1 MARACAR
8 GRASSRRARRAA
20 RAPGPRGDRRLPRRD
35 RAPGAR
41 LVRAAALRAAR
52 RAHRHGHDP
61 RARRRGVPRV
71 RDDPRG
77 PAALLAPAEGA
88 GALRMKIIQRSYR
101 ENDRRALQDAGIHPL
116 LAKIYAARSIRSAA
130 ELAYSAARLLPP
142 TLLKGMAQSAT
153 LLADAIQAGQR
164 LLIIADYDADGATAC
179 AVGMRALRQFGANVD
194 YLVPD
199 RFKLGYG
206 LSPELVDLAAERKP
220 DLLITVDNGIAS
232 VEGVARARALGIATL
247 ITDHHLPG
255 DSLPAAACI
264 VNPNQPGCSFPSK
277 ALAGVGVMFYVMV
290 ALRAE
295 LRKRGALKSEVNL
308 GALTD
313 LVALGTIADVVP
325 LDVNNRNLVAQGLK
339 RIRAGRAQPGIT
351 ALLRAAGRNAA
362 EASSFDLG
370 FVAGPRLNAAGRLA
384 DMSLGIECLITDD
397 EARAANCARELD
409 RLNGE
414 RRKIEGGMLEQALEK
429 LKTLEPEAQST
440 FFAPDWHE
448 GVVGILASRLK
459 DRLHKPVICFARA
472 ADGRNLKGSG
482 RSVPGLHLRD
492 CLDLVAKRD
501 PGLILRF
508 GGHAQAAGLTIA
520 ESEYP
525 RFGVAFERALDE
537 ALPASARTR
546 TVETDGSL
554 ERSYYTLEVARM
566 LEDGIWGQAF
576 PQPLFCDTF
585 VVESQRVVGE
595 RHLKLVVSK
604 DGRRFEAMRFGALD
618 ALPSP
623 LRAAYRLAV
632 NEFNGL
638 KSIQLNV
645 EHVES

>member
-1 MARACAR
+1 
-8 GRASSRRARRAA
+8 
-20 RAPGPRGDRRLPRRD
+20 
-35 RAPGAR
+35 
-41 LVRAAALRAAR
+41 
-52 RAHRHGHDP
+52 
-61 RARRRGVPRV
+61 
-71 RDDPRG
+71 
-77 PAALLAPAEGA
+77 
-88 GALRMKIIQRSYR
+88 MKIVERPFQDSHRQ
-101 ENDRRALQDAGIHPL
+101 ALVAAGIHPL
-116 LAKIYAARSIRSAA
+116 LAKIYAARSIRSAT
-130 ELAYSAARLLPP
+130 ELAYTPAGLLPP
-142 TLLKGMAQSAT
+142 AQLKGIAEAAT
-153 LLADAIQAGQR
+153 LLADAIQAGKR

-179 AVGMRALRQFGANVD
+179 SIGMRALRQFGATVD

-232 VEGVARARALGIATL
+232 VEGVARAKALGIGTL

-255 DSLPAAACI
+255 AELPQADCI
-264 VNPNQPGCSFPSK
+264 VNPNQHGCEFPSK
-277 ALAGVGVMFYVMV
+277 ALAGCGVMFYVMV

-295 LRKRGALKSEVNL
+295 LRKRDALKAEVNL

-325 LDVNNRNLVAQGLK
+325 LDANNRNLVSQGLK
-339 RIRAGRAQPGIT
+339 RIRSGRAQPGIT
-351 ALLRAAGRNAA
+351 ALLRAAGRNVA
-362 EASSFDLG
+362 ETSSFDLG

-397 EARAANCARELD
+397 EARAANGARELD
-409 RLNGE
+409 RLNAE
-414 RRKIEGGMLEQALEK
+414 RRKIEGDMLETALEK
-429 LKTLEPEAQST
+429 LKKLDAQEQST
-440 FFAPDWHE
+440 FFATDWHE

-459 DRLHKPVICFARA
+459 DRLGKPVICFARA
-472 ADGRNLKGSG
+472 ADGRSLKGSG

-492 CLDLVAKRD
+492 CLDLVAKRN
-501 PGLILRF
+501 PGLIVRF

-520 ESEYP
+520 EVDYP
-525 RFGVAFERALDE
+525 RFAASFDTTLEE
-537 ALPASARTR
+537 TLPASARTR

-554 ERSYYTLEVARM
+554 GEAYYTLEVAR
-566 LEDGIWGQAF
+566 LIDDGIWGQAF

-595 RHLKLVVSK
+595 RHLKLMVSK
-604 DGRRFEAMRFGALD
+604 GGRRIEAMRFGSLD
-618 ALPSP
+618 PVPSSM
-623 LRAAYRLAV
+623 RAAYRLAV